1 MKYKHAFAVGNLLMA
16 IGMVLMLGSLGYNL
30 LSHIFPLGLP
40 DILSDASLMG
50 IFIGAL
56 VWLAGARIGGVLVV
70 EKPLQKD
77 IGGCVIM
84 TNVIVAMIII
94 VIHNSVGINKI

>member
-56 VWLAGARIGGVLVV
+56 VWLAGARIGGR
-70 EKPLQKD
+70 ETPLQKD

>member
-56 VWLAGARIGGVLVV
+56 VWLAGARIGGRETVAERYWWLRN
-70 EKPLQKD
+70 L
-77 IGGCVIM
+77 M

>member
-56 VWLAGARIGGVLVV
+56 VWLAGARIGALVW
-70 EKPLQKD
+70 LAGAR
-77 IGGCVIM
+77 IGGRE
-84 TNVIVAMIII
+84 TVAERYWWLRN
-94 VIHNSVGINKI
+94 HDERYRRHDNHRYP

>member
-56 VWLAGARIGGVLVV
+56 VWLAGALLVV

>member
-56 VWLAGARIGGVLVV
+56 VWLAGGR
-70 EKPLQKD
+70 